1 MTAPS
6 NSKPPEV
13 KASSAWYE
21 SAFGADY
28 LTVYGHRSP
37 EEARIQVA
45 WIRKVL
51 GLDSTT
57 FVLDCACGNGRHVAA
72 LKDLDVPVFGADLSP
87 ELLAA
92 SRALFGAL
100 PLVRHDMRA
109 LPYLQETFS
118 AVLLLFTSFGYFS
131 SDEEHLRVLSDVRR
145 VLAPGGVLLL
155 DFMNAVLTL
164 KNLQPESVR
173 AVGELTIT
181 ERRSYDPQSKRINK
195 TIEIFEPGRGDS
207 VRTYNESVRAF
218 SESELVLL
226 LEKANFSIE
235 FTAGHFE
242 GSAFSGEGISGGS
255 ISRGSISRGSP
266 RLIIA
271 ARRGKRSSN

>member
-1 MTAPS
+1 
-6 NSKPPEV
+6 
-13 KASSAWYE
+13 
-21 SAFGADY
+21 
-28 LTVYGHRSP
+28 
-37 EEARIQVA
+37 
-45 WIRKVL
+45 VL

-155 DFMNAVLTL
+155 DFMNAAPTI

-173 AVGELTIT
+173 TVGELTIT
-181 ERRSYDPQSKRINK
+181 ERRSYDPQSKRIKK
-195 TIEIFEPGRGDS
+195 TIEISEAGQSSG
-207 VRTYNESVRAF
+207 VRTYRESVRAF
-218 SESELVLL
+218 SEPELVLL
-226 LEKANFSIE
+226 LETAHFSIE
-235 FTAGHFE
+235 FIAGDFE

-255 ISRGSISRGSP
+255 ISGGSP